1 MQPLRDAAK
10 GVRFVAGH
18 PFAGLERSGLRA
30 GSAGLFLRRTWF
42 VDRQDKTVQAMVTD
56 AGARHVVI
64 DAADHDRSMAL
75 GSHLPQVVSTAL
87 ASLLAGIDPLF
98 VGTGA
103 QSVLRLAGARV
114 DTIRGPALGQ
124 YVLAVARDGYRVAFS
139 LGELAPALGNARV
152 MVVTREDGKPL
163 ADRDGPW
170 RLWVPGD
177 QRPSR

>member
-1 MQPLRDAAK
+1 MRARTARRHRAKSVHLRLAL
-10 GVRFVAGH
+10 
-18 PFAGLERSGLRA
+18 AGLLLCAASGLPA
-30 GSAGLFLRRTWF
+30 
-42 VDRQDKTVQAMVTD
+42 QTD
-56 AGARHVVI
+56 AGLRVTYPGGSAVLQ
-64 DAADHDRSMAL
+64 AADLA
-75 GSHLPQVVSTAL
+75 GLPQDSAKARFHDGPEVTFTGP
-87 ASLLAGIDPLF
+87 SLL
-98 VGTGA
+98 
-103 QSVLRLAGARV
+103 SVLRLAGARV

-177 QRPSR
+177 QRPSRSARQVVELLLVQGSGVD